1 MIIHFILLYSIFILT
16 LIYRKKRENNIKT
29 KDSNLILF
37 IVFAILALFI
47 GMRTVNIG
55 TDTTIYVLLFRIHD
69 YSFSNFEVIPQLI
82 SWFVGLFTNKY
93 FIYLTILS
101 IFTLIGIYCNAK
113 KYKFDT
119 EIFIFLYITS
129 FCYLYSTS
137 AVRFFCAFSIIM
149 YSFKYMIN
157 RNNKK
162 ALMFIMLAI
171 LCHTS
176 AIIFFPVY
184 FATKFKYTKSNI
196 FMFITIMTLFTV
208 LINIVGYNF
217 IFNLEMFDKYTYVDS
232 NQNEIGGMSA
242 FINIGILLFAL
253 IYYGNVKEYK
263 KEYEFFVKMHIVG
276 TFLDFVGIAYRT
288 IWYFKFPIW
297 FILPIILKNLKNNK
311 KSDYYILYITFII
324 IYSFMYY
331 LLIKNSL
338 PTHNLLD
345 YTFNLS
351 LE

>member
-16 LIYRKKRENNIKT
+16 LIYRKKTENNVKT
-29 KDSNLILF
+29 RGSNLILF
-37 IVFAILALFI
+37 IVFMILTLFI
-47 GMRTVNIG
+47 GMRSINIG
-55 TDTTIYVLLFRIHD
+55 TDTKNYVLLFKLHD

-82 SWFVGLFTNKY
+82 SWFVGLFTDKY

-101 IFTLIGIYCNAK
+101 IISLFGIYYNAK

-129 FCYLYSTS
+129 FCFLYSTS

-157 RNNKK
+157 GNNKK
-162 ALMFIMLAI
+162 TILFILLAT

-176 AIIFFPVY
+176 VIIFLPVY
-184 FATKFKYTKSNI
+184 LITKFKYTKSNLFI
-196 FMFITIMTLFTV
+196 FIIVMTLFTV
-208 LINIVGYNF
+208 LINLIGYNF
-217 IFNLEMFDKYTYVDS
+217 IFDFEMFNKYTYVDS
-232 NQNEIGGMSA
+232 NQNEIGGMSV
-242 FINIGILLFAL
+242 FINIGILLLAL
-253 IYYGNVKEYK
+253 VYYKSIKEYK
-263 KEYEFFVKMHIVG
+263 QEYEFFVKMHVFGI
-276 TFLDFVGIAYRT
+276 FLDFIGIAYRT

-297 FILPIILKNLKNNK
+297 FILPIILKNLKNKK
-311 KSDYYILYITFII
+311 KSDYFIIYITFII
-324 IYSFMYY
+324 IYSFIYY

-338 PTHNLLD
+338 ATHNLLD
-345 YTFNLS
+345 YTFNLL

>member
-16 LIYRKKRENNIKT
+16 LIYRKKTENNGKT
-29 KDSNLILF
+29 KGSNLILF
-37 IVFAILALFI
+37 ITFTILALFI

-55 TDTTIYVLLFRIHD
+55 TDTTNYVLLFKLHD

-82 SWFVGLFTNKY
+82 SLVVGLFTNKY
-93 FIYLTILS
+93 YIYLTILS
-101 IFTLIGIYCNAK
+101 IITLFGIYYNAK
-113 KYKFDT
+113 KFKFDT

-157 RNNKK
+157 GNNKK
-162 ALMFIMLAI
+162 SIIFILLAT

-176 AIIFFPVY
+176 AIIFLPVY
-184 FATKFKYTKSNI
+184 FITKFKYTKSYI
-196 FMFITIMTLFTV
+196 FIFIIIMFLFTV
-208 LINIVGYNF
+208 LINLVGYNF
-217 IFNLEMFDKYTYVDS
+217 IFNFEMFNKYTYVDS
-232 NQNEIGGMSA
+232 NQNEVGGMSS
-242 FINIGILLFAL
+242 FINIGILVLAL
-253 IYYGNVKEYK
+253 VYYNSIKEYK
-263 KEYEFFVKMHIVG
+263 QEYEFFVKMHIFG
-276 TFLDFVGIAYRT
+276 AFLDFIGIAYRT

-297 FILPIILKNLKNNK
+297 FIFPIILKNLKNKK

-338 PTHNLLD
+338 TTHNLLD